1 MSDHT
6 LTHRRLSRD
15 IEVVAL
21 DSPRRSPSNGPE
33 GDAIAHEAVGSDRRG
48 RQYIPP
54 PSRSSTMSSK
64 PASKMSP
71 GAGLTLEIGGGQ
83 DDGVGSI
90 VQHCPVVYTVAED
103 KKVVRKIDRVSRT
116 AHLTQKETLI
126 LSLTFLLA
134 GINTI
139 THERILPAIR

>member
-1 MSDHT
+1 
-6 LTHRRLSRD
+6 
-15 IEVVAL
+15 
-21 DSPRRSPSNGPE
+21 
-33 GDAIAHEAVGSDRRG
+33 
-48 RQYIPP
+48 
-54 PSRSSTMSSK
+54 
-64 PASKMSP
+64 MSP